1 MNIEIFNFLHS
12 FAGRSDF
19 FDKVIIFIA
28 EPFGYILIFVAYLF
42 LLFYT
47 ENKSD
52 GGLKNILK
60 KFREIII
67 LSCSVLSAYIFS
79 IIIKNIV
86 NNPRPFL
93 IIHDV
98 NELFIYGGYDSFPSG
113 HATFF
118 SALAAAIFV
127 YHRKTGFLF
136 AFFALIISLSRV
148 IAGIHF
154 PIDILA
160 GFILGGSLST
170 LIYYGINKFIK
181 KYSPKIDF
189 LSKK

>member
-1 MNIEIFNFLHS
+1 MNIEIFNFLHNLS
-12 FAGRSDF
+12 GRSEIL
-19 FDKVIIFIA
+19 DKVIVFIA
-28 EPFGYILIFVAYLF
+28 EPFGYILIVIAYLF
-42 LLFYT
+42 LLLHS
-47 ENKSD
+47 ENESSE
-52 GGLKNILK
+52 LKNILK

-67 LSCSVLSAYIFS
+67 LSFSVFSAYIFS

-93 IIHDV
+93 ILNDV

-118 SALAAAIFV
+118 AALAAAIFV
-127 YHRKTGFLF
+127 YHRKVGFLF
-136 AFFALIISLSRV
+136 GLFAVIIGFSRV

-160 GFILGGSLST
+160 GFVLGGYLST
-170 LIYYGINKFIK
+170 LFYYGINKFIK
-181 KYSPKIDF
+181 KYFPSTDF

>member
-1 MNIEIFNFLHS
+1 MNIEIFNFLHNFS
-12 FAGRSDF
+12 GRSEIL
-19 FDKVIIFIA
+19 DKVIVFIA
-28 EPFGYILIFVAYLF
+28 EPFGYILIVIAYLF
-42 LLFYT
+42 LLLHS
-47 ENKSD
+47 ENESSE
-52 GGLKNILK
+52 LKNILK

-67 LSCSVLSAYIFS
+67 LSFSVFSAYIFS

-93 IIHDV
+93 ILNDV
-98 NELFIYGGYDSFPSG
+98 NELFVYGGYDSFPSG

-118 SALAAAIFV
+118 AALAAAIFV
-127 YHRKTGFLF
+127 YHRKVGFLF
-136 AFFALIISLSRV
+136 GLSAFIIGFSRV

-160 GFILGGSLST
+160 GFMLGGSLST

-181 KYSPKIDF
+181 KYFPNTNFIIKN
-189 LSKK
+189 